1 MKYKRKGLARRIT
14 LAAGAALMSGT
25 LLFGSSYSFAMAQ
38 ETDSQALDENTAGG
52 TPA

>member
-25 LLFGSSYSFAMAQ
+25 LLFGSRII
-38 ETDSQALDENTAGG
+38 LLCG
-52 TPA
+52 TG